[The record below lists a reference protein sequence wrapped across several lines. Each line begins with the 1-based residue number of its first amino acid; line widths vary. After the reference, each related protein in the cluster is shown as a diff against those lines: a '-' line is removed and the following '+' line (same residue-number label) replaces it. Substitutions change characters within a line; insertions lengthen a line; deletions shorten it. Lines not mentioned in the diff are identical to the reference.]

1 MIKTKKE
8 HCCIIYQYENESLL
22 ESFRI
27 DYYSLLFH
35 VYLIIRACLC
45 TLKVLVQRSLA
56 AKNMHHVK
64 GGSILAAYLKILPLF
79 TTVFPGMISRIL
91 FTGKRFAECMQSML
105 QWRKETTSKYPL

>member
-1 MIKTKKE
+1 MNVKKE
-8 HCCIIYQYENESLL
+8 RTLLYPNQYENESLL

-27 DYYSLLFH
+27 DYYSLLFR
-35 VYLIIRACLC
+35 VYLIIRECLC

-91 FTGKRFAECMQSML
+91 FTGKRSAECMQTLL
-105 QWRKETTSKYPL
+105 QWRKETS